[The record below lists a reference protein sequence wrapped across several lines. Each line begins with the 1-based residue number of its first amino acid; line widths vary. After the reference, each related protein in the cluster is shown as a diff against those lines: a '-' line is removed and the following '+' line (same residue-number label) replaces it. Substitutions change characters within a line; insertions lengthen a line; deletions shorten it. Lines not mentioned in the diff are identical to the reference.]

1 MFLYQIFKEIFYKNV
16 VDKTCLKKYINRMF
30 FFFQILKSK
39 FVFQLEM
46 DDDMMGMDDDFLDDD
61 KPRRGRGRPPKK
73 IKEEE
78 GVESTSTT
86 RECQACGK
94 VSF

>member
-1 MFLYQIFKEIFYKNV
+1 
-16 VDKTCLKKYINRMF
+16 
-30 FFFQILKSK
+30 
-39 FVFQLEM
+39 
-46 DDDMMGMDDDFLDDD
+46 MMGMDDDFLDDD